1 MTVSLGGCAA
11 GRIAESAGQRAAAQ
25 QVGEVVRIA
34 SQLPANPADCKL
46 KERSGVLLSDRL
58 DVALVKTDQA
68 LTRANAR
75 ITRCDA
81 WFNKLREAR
90 NGNAS

>member
-1 MTVSLGGCAA
+1 MTVSLAGCAA

-25 QVGEVVRIA
+25 QVGEAVRVA
-34 SQLPANPADCKL
+34 SKLPENPADCKL

-75 ITRCDA
+75 VTRCDT
-81 WFNKLREAR
+81 WFTRLREAR
-90 NGNAS
+90 NGNAR